1 MSLVSCSVSSNW
13 NKYSIKNNK
22 QYAMVNKQDVENTEI
37 FVKLIKQIFN
47 DLYREQW
54 LFYMLLP
61 VGRRRPG
68 DVPWS
73 FTKGPNIRNLQD
85 LQGALQGPNTKF
97 DDLIKKFSLDAIV
110 LVLDI
115 CYCFLLEKKNSKFL
129 NGDVHRT
136 STWLCCGMF
145 WGSNAGTLWRCLP
158 DVAPRCFL
166 NSTHKHVNLILSGC
180 SRLYSKL

>member
-73 FTKGPNIRNLQD
+73 FTKGPNIRNIQD

-115 CYCFLLEKKNSKFL
+115 CYCFLLEKKKFKIFKWGRPQNIYATML
-129 NGDVHRT
+129 RDVLGIKCWDVMAM
-136 STWLCCGMF
+136 SPG
-145 WGSNAGTLWRCLP
+145 RC
-158 DVAPRCFL
+158 
-166 NSTHKHVNLILSGC
+166 S
-180 SRLYSKL
+180 